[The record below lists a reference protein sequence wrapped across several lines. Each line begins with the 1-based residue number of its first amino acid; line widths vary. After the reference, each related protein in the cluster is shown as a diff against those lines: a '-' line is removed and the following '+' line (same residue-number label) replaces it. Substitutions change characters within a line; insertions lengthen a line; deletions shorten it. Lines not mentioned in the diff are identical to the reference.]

1 MKGFPA
7 HATTSPLTETWA
19 EWAKKKASQAKNIVE
34 KGAEIASYIPGP
46 IGSIASGVDAAIDS
60 YDATQAYKR
69 GDMQAYKK
77 EKADAA
83 ANLVG
88 IIPGGKLITKGVK
101 GVKAV
106 KALKKVNKIADPITK
121 RVVSKIGQK
130 AVKKGTGKAIQETVD
145 EDNKKIDVVKN
156 TNQKSNIA

>member
-7 HATTSPLTETWA
+7 HATASPLTETWG
-19 EWAKKKASQAKNIVE
+19 EWAKRKASQAKNIVE

-69 GDMQAYKK
+69 GDMQTYKK

-88 IIPGGKLITKGVK
+88 IVPGGKLITKGVK
-101 GVKAV
+101 GVKA
-106 KALKKVNKIADPITK
+106 LKKADKIIDPITK
-121 RVVSKIGQK
+121 RVVNKVGQK
-130 AVKKGTGKAIQETVD
+130 IVKKGTGKAIEKTVD
-145 EDNKKIDVVKN
+145 KDNKKINIVEN
-156 TNQKSNIA
+156 TNKNSSAA